1 MTQKMNRR
9 KFLALAGS
17 VAGAGVLAACA
28 QPTPQVVE
36 KVVTQVVEKEKIV
49 EKTVQVVQ
57 TKEVVKEVPKEVVKQ
72 VTPTPGPKLLVWGPQ
87 HFIQAQN
94 DYWTDSILL
103 TAANNGFSA
112 DVQLFP
118 WGDYDQKQSAAVE
131 AKNTPDLCLGV
142 NAVLR
147 QAHGCPPRGA
157 RHLQRGERQRRRLLP
172 GSH

>member
-28 QPTPQVVE
+28 TPTPQVIE

-49 EKTVQVVQ
+49 EKKVEVVQ
-57 TKEVVKEVPKEVVKQ
+57 TKEVVKEVQKEVVKQ
-72 VTPTPGPKLLVWGPQ
+72 VTPTPGPKLLVWGPK

-103 TAANNGFSA
+103 TAA
-112 DVQLFP
+112 VQWLLGRRAALP
-118 WGDYDQKQSAAVE
+118 LGRLQSEAV
-131 AKNTPDLCLGV
+131 G
-142 NAVLR
+142 
-147 QAHGCPPRGA
+147 
-157 RHLQRGERQRRRLLP
+157 RRR
-172 GSH
+172 SQEHA